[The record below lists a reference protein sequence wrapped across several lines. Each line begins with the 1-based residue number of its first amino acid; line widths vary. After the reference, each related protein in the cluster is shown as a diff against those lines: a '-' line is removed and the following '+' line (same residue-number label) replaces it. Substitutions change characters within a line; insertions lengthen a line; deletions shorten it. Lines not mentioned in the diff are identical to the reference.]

1 MSMES
6 DLFDA
11 IKGLV
16 SNRMYPDI
24 APADV
29 AKPYIVYQQ
38 ISGPSPIYVEKVVP
52 NLKGAR
58 IQVNVWAET
67 RLQAN
72 TLALQIESAI
82 TTATAFDGKPVGAFT
97 ALYEEDTGLR
107 GTRQDFYIWSAR

>member
-1 MSMES
+1 MSLES
-6 DLFDA
+6 DIFDT

-16 SNRMYPDI
+16 SNRVYPDF
-24 APADV
+24 APATA

-38 ISGPSPIYVEKVVP
+38 ISGPSPTYVEKLVP

-67 RLQAN
+67 RAQAN
-72 TLALQIESAI
+72 TLALQVESAI
-82 TTATAFDGKPVGAFT
+82 TTATVFDGKPVGAFT
-97 ALYEEDTGLR
+97 ALYEEDTELR